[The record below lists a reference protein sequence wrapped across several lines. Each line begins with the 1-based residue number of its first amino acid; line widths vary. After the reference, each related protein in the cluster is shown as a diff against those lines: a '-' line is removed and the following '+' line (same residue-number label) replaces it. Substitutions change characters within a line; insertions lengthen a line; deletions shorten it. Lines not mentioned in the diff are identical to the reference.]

1 MTKKKDPLAPRPVE
15 PLIKRQRKL
24 WNIAEHIEL
33 AQKNGVPLEAEI
45 SEWLHRCLKN
55 IAYGKDA
62 NEVLNV
68 HARQGARKDGFK
80 NECLKK
86 LQNGFIAAATQPG
99 VEKKKTVDA
108 IKQISDAVPTTK
120 QATVRKNW
128 NSSSAN
134 RDPEFPLGHD

>member
-15 PLIKRQRKL
+15 PLIKRQRNL
-24 WNIAEHIEL
+24 WNIAEAIEL
-33 AQKNGVPLEAEI
+33 AQARNQPLPLDI

-80 NECLKK
+80 NACLKK
-86 LQNGFIAAATQPG
+86 LQNGFIAASTKPG
-99 VEKKKTVDA
+99 KERKKTADA
-108 IKQISDAVPTTK
+108 IKVISEALPTTK
-120 QATVRKNW
+120 QSTFRKNW
-128 NSSSAN
+128 NSKTAN
-134 RDPEFPLGHD
+134 RKIKFTLGKE

>member
-1 MTKKKDPLAPRPVE
+1 MTKRKDPTAPRPVE
-15 PLIKRQRKL
+15 PLIKRQGKL
-24 WNIAEHIEL
+24 WNIAEAIEL
-33 AQKNGVPLEAEI
+33 AQERKQPLPIEI

-55 IAYGKDA
+55 IAHGRDA

-86 LQNGFIAAATQPG
+86 IQNGFIAAATQSG
-99 VEKKKTVDA
+99 SEKQKTSDA